1 MTLEEFNSLTD
12 SEKQLTL
19 DTFDLQTVNTQ
30 KALDDAEAEKN
41 SFKEELEQLK
51 ADYQELLQDNKK
63 TKELN
68 FTLGRKLNVEN
79 KKQDAEEILHNMFTK
94 GGE

>member
-1 MTLEEFNSLTD
+1 MILEEFNSLSD
-12 SEKQLTL
+12 IEKQATL
-19 DTFDLQTVNTQ
+19 DAFDLETVNAQ

-41 SFKEELEQLK
+41 SFKDELEQLK

-79 KKQDAEEILHNMFTK
+79 KKQDAEEILHNMFNR
-94 GGE
+94 G